1 MSTQPSRWKRQ
12 NDTVDER
19 LDQQVETIMALYD
32 WTGIDEVKRQ
42 NVRTYISLE
51 LCQWA
56 TPTWSV
62 TQQSM
67 KEAVTV
73 IALNTYDVLGLLP
86 MSMREEMPHW
96 LEYACKWGHDNL
108 ALRLLNDG
116 VDPSAHAPR
125 CWSAATRIRRNREA
139 MPKSWAW
146 LCRRELSKTAA
157 KARKRSWAS
166 GVLVEPRAL

>member
-1 MSTQPSRWKRQ
+1 MNNQPARWKRH
-12 NDTVDER
+12 DDAVDER
-19 LDQQVETIMALYD
+19 LEQQVETIMALYD
-32 WTGIDEVKRQ
+32 WTGIDEVNRQ

-51 LCQWA
+51 LSQWE
-56 TPTWSV
+56 PSV
-62 TQQSM
+62 RQQSM
-67 KEAVTV
+67 KEFVTV

-86 MSMREEMPHW
+86 MFMRDEMPHW
-96 LEYACKWGHDNL
+96 LDYACKWGHDSL

-116 VDPSAHAPR
+116 VDPDARAPR
-125 CWSAATRIRRNREA
+125 RWSAATRIRKSREA

-166 GVLVEPRAL
+166 GALVEPRAL